1 MRVALTLLSV
11 FGLKQL
17 ITGMFYMILMR
28 LFIRHLIKKE
38 SDSLSHNLLCTRLQN
53 NNIIKYGT
61 VLIRGFPCLAAMPE
75 KCFHVPLCD
84 AGMVAEA

>member
-1 MRVALTLLSV
+1 MKR
-11 FGLKQL
+11 G
-17 ITGMFYMILMR
+17 
-28 LFIRHLIKKE
+28 
-38 SDSLSHNLLCTRLQN
+38 SDFLSHNLLCTRLQN

-75 KCFHVPLCD
+75 KCFHVPLCN

>member
-1 MRVALTLLSV
+1 
-11 FGLKQL
+11 
-17 ITGMFYMILMR
+17 MISMK
-28 LFIRHLIKKE
+28 LFIRHLMKKGL
-38 SDSLSHNLLCTRLQN
+38 DSLSHNLLCTGLQN

-61 VLIRGFPCLAAMPE
+61 VLIREFPCLAAMPE

>member
-1 MRVALTLLSV
+1 MKR
-11 FGLKQL
+11 G
-17 ITGMFYMILMR
+17 
-28 LFIRHLIKKE
+28 
-38 SDSLSHNLLCTRLQN
+38 SDFLSHNLLCTRLQN
-53 NNIIKYGT
+53 NNIIKYET